1 MKIIKRN
8 KNRFN
13 FPLMGTISLIL
24 STLALLA
31 SFLTGT
37 SSNIPLTVRLLLT
50 LIGILFIVLGIKGQ
64 TKY

>member
-1 MKIIKRN
+1 MKIIKRD

-37 SSNIPLTVRLLLT
+37 SSNIPLTVSLLLT
-50 LIGILFIVLGIKGQ
+50 LIGILFIVRGIKGQ

>member
-1 MKIIKRN
+1 MKIIKRD

-24 STLALLA
+24 STLTLLA

-37 SSNIPLTVRLLLT
+37 SSNIPLTASLLLT
-50 LIGILFIVLGIKGQ
+50 LIGISFIVLGIKGQ
-64 TKY
+64 TKH

>member
-24 STLALLA
+24 STLTLLA

-37 SSNIPLTVRLLLT
+37 SSNIPLTASLLLT
-50 LIGILFIVLGIKGQ
+50 LIGISFIVRGIKGQ